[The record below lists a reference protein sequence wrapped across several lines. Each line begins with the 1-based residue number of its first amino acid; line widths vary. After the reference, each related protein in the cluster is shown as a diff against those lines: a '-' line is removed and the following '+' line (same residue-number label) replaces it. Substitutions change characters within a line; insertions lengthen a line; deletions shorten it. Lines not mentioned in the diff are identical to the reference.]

1 MLEGPAPT
9 RSCQTY
15 QTYPL
20 HPPYP
25 SYIVP
30 SSADGP

>member
-1 MLEGPAPT
+1 MLEGAAPT
-9 RSCQTY
+9 CSY
-15 QTYPL
+15 PTYPTY
-20 HPPYP
+20 PSYPSYP